1 MTLPEIQALKRE
13 LEVALAQAFS
23 DFRAL
28 TGLAIENIEVARVRN
43 LAGETLITQV
53 TVELERI

>member
-23 DFRAL
+23 DFAAL
-28 TGLAIENIEVARVRN
+28 TGLAVENIEVAS
-43 LAGETLITQV
+43 GHV